1 MSDGMTTQAYL
12 LHFSDRVFEGLVRG
26 IEDLT
31 LDELHFR
38 PHENCNAIAFDAWH
52 IFRTADNIVHFA
64 FEREQ
69 PVWLQQGLDEKWGLP
84 KVDQGT
90 GMDPEAAHALR
101 FPEAERLAQYGRDVR
116 DAVLSRVEGMSDEY
130 LQTLNRVMPWG
141 EITRLEA
148 IGQTIISH
156 GNGHLGQIDL
166 ARTMLGKRGLGI

>member
-12 LHFSDRVFEGLVRG
+12 VHFSDRVFNGLVRG

-31 LDELHFR
+31 LDEF
-38 PHENCNAIAFDAWH
+38 
-52 IFRTADNIVHFA
+52 
-64 FEREQ
+64 
-69 PVWLQQGLDEKWGLP
+69 LDEKWGLP

-90 GMDPEAAHALR
+90 GMDPEVAHALR

-116 DAVLSRVEGMSDEY
+116 DAVLSRVEAMSDEY
-130 LQTLNRVMPWG
+130 LQTLNRVVPWG

-166 ARTMLGKRGLGI
+166 ARTMLGKPGLGI

>member
-1 MSDGMTTQAYL
+1 MTTQAYL
-12 LHFSDRVFEGLVRG
+12 VHFSDRVLNGLVQG

-38 PHENCNAIAFDAWH
+38 PHEHCNSVAFDAWH
-52 IFRTADNIVHFA
+52 IFRTADNIVHFV

-69 PVWLQQGLDEKWGLP
+69 PLWLQQGLDEQWGLP
-84 KVDQGT
+84 KVAQGT
-90 GMDPEAAHALR
+90 GMEPEEAHALR
-101 FPEAERLAQYGRDVR
+101 FPEAERLAQYGHDVR
-116 DAVLSRVEGMSDEY
+116 DAVRSRVEAMSDEY
-130 LQTLNRVMPWG
+130 LQTVNRVVPWG

-166 ARTMLGKRGLGI
+166 ARTMLDRPGLGI